1 MATSSQIQRRHE
13 NEQFLATKEVR
24 AFLYTIAASEG
35 TLDAKGRIEYG
46 RIVKGKVLRSPYN
59 PSLVGRRDVVIT
71 DFSRH
76 PEILVE
82 CSKTLQSS
90 AAGFLQAIRKTWK
103 SASATMGITDF
114 SPHSQELVAVELIRQ
129 RGAMSFILRGD
140 LPGAFKNS
148 KLRLEWASFPGAG
161 YGQRENSLVKLQSV
175 FNSTLNRLT
184 AKNETV

>member
-1 MATSSQIQRRHE
+1 MATPAQNQRRRE
-13 NEQFLATKEVR
+13 NEQFLATKEVK

-35 TLDAKGRIEYG
+35 TLDKNGRIEYG
-46 RIVKGKVLRSPYN
+46 RVVNGTVLRSPFN
-59 PSLVGRRDVVIT
+59 QSLVGKKNVVIT

-103 SASATMGITDF
+103 GAILTMGITDF
-114 SPHSQELVAVELIRQ
+114 SPQSQELVAVELIRQ
-129 RGAMSFILRGD
+129 RGAMSYILRGD
-140 LPGAFKNS
+140 LAGAFKHS

-161 YGQRENSLVKLQSV
+161 YGQREHSLAKLQTIFS
-175 FNSTLNRLT
+175 STLSRIT
-184 AKNETV
+184 KNESV